1 MRVPNKGLKSRVIAI
16 IVACCYLS
24 ACSLFGPRKET
35 IIVSSDPPGAQVM
48 ASGVSVGTTPIQFE
62 MHRGDNL
69 FLEIHKPGYQ
79 TQYRTSSRRLSTLGI
94 LDVVG
99 GVMLLLPLI
108 GLISAGAW
116 EHDPAQFGVT
126 LEPEKASTES
136 R

>member
-1 MRVPNKGLKSRVIAI
+1 MRVSSKGLKSRVIAI
-16 IVACCYLS
+16 IV
-24 ACSLFGPRKET
+24 
-35 IIVSSDPPGAQVM
+35 SSDPPGAQVV

-62 MHRGDNL
+62 VHRGDNL

-126 LEPEKASTES
+126 LEPEKGSTES

>member
-1 MRVPNKGLKSRVIAI
+1 
-16 IVACCYLS
+16 
-24 ACSLFGPRKET
+24 
-35 IIVSSDPPGAQVM
+35 M

-62 MHRGDNL
+62 VHRGDNL

-99 GVMLLLPLI
+99 GAILLLPLI

-126 LEPEKASTES
+126 LEPGKAVSDV